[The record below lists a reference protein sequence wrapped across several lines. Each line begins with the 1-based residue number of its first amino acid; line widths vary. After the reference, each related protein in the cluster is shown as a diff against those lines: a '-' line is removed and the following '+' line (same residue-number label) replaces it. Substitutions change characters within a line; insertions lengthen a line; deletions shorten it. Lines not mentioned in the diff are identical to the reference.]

1 VEAVMVVGGVLLTWR
16 QFRVAIELCA
26 ILPVM
31 VPYRRSERITAVLA
45 AGEDPVTGI
54 TPNDVKCWDSGASR
68 HSLVRALAAEF
79 RARVKPT
86 ALTMAK
92 IEAANAS
99 SLRAAPCPAGVAL
112 PTHIKYDPAGV
123 ASCPKCN
130 GPVHMGWQHRA
141 TTHALLCLQDLTS
154 IALEVISGQCT
165 RCKLMFEHG
174 MTIHYLLLG
183 GGDMAEGLSEAG
195 DVEAAVGNVAA
206 DPLGPVAARVTT
218 HRSNA
223 WNSFSRGREP
233 AEAIAAWS
241 RMSGADKEGG
251 QSACPQY
258 QCARSTSVQY
268 ECAVR
273 VCSSRSECSPATTG
287 AAVTNTAATT
297 SSLSL
302 CLSLSLLS
310 LCLPLLSLSASVL
323 RPPSSLL
330 PPPSVSSPPVPCR
343 VGNSGQRRAGRVDC
357 RSSRMVDPLSR
368 AGRSAAEDAG
378 APTAVHQDRRRAA
391 HQPSAHSHSC
401 FSAPNRHSI

>member
-1 VEAVMVVGGVLLTWR
+1 MEAVMVVGGVLLTWR

-79 RARVKPT
+79 RARGKPT

-92 IEAANAS
+92 IGAANAS
-99 SLRAAPCPAGVAL
+99 SLRAAPCPARVAL
-112 PTHIKYDPAGV
+112 PTHIKYDPAGA

-130 GPVHMGWQHRA
+130 GPVHMGWQLRA

-165 RCKLMFEHG
+165 QCELMFEHG
-174 MTIHYLLLG
+174 MTIHYQFLG
-183 GGDMAEGLSEAG
+183 GGDLAEGSSEAG
-195 DVEAAVGNVAA
+195 DVEAAAGNVAA
-206 DPLGPVAARVTT
+206 DPLGPVAARVAT
-218 HRSNA
+218 RRPNA
-223 WNSFSRGREP
+223 WNSFSRGMEP
-233 AEAIAAWS
+233 ADASAAWGC
-241 RMSGADKEGG
+241 MNDAAKEGG

-258 QCARSTSVQY
+258 IPVCTQYQCAVP
-268 ECAVR
+268 
-273 VCSSRSECSPATTG
+273 VCSSRRNLQKCYHWCRRDQHCRHLLLSLPLSF
-287 AAVTNTAATT
+287 
-297 SSLSL
+297 SLSL
-302 CLSLSLLS
+302 FSLFASLFSLSLSLW
-310 LCLPLLSLSASVL
+310 LPL

-330 PPPSVSSPPVPCR
+330 PPPPVSSPPVPCR

-357 RSSRMVDPLSR
+357 RASRMVDPLSR
-368 AGRSAAEDAG
+368 A
-378 APTAVHQDRRRAA
+378 
-391 HQPSAHSHSC
+391 
-401 FSAPNRHSI
+401 